1 MNFHMAIGLKNID
14 PDKVGLVQSEIQETK
29 ERENAG

>member
-14 PDKVGLVQSEIQETK
+14 LDKVVLVQSEIQETK
-29 ERENAG
+29 ERENAS

>member
-1 MNFHMAIGLKNID
+1 MNFHLAIGLKNID
-14 PDKVGLVQSEIQETK
+14 LDKFVLVHSEIQETK

>member
-1 MNFHMAIGLKNID
+1 MNFHMAIGLENID
-14 PDKVGLVQSEIQETK
+14 PDKVVLVLPEIQKTK